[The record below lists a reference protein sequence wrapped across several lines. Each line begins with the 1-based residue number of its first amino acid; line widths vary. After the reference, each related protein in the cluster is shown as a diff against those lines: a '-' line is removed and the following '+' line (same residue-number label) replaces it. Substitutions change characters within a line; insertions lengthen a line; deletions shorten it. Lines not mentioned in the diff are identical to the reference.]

1 MLILVFGGSQGAPRL
16 ATTSGY
22 DGTNWSTRPNMATAR
37 DRMGS
42 GQNASPST
50 AAIAFAGEAPPL
62 TAATEEFTGET
73 QTVTA
78 STLTTS

>member
-1 MLILVFGGSQGAPRL
+1 MAKAS
-16 ATTSGY
+16 TSGY

-42 GQNASPST
+42 GQYASPST

-62 TAATEEFTGET
+62 TAATEEFTSAPT
-73 QTVTA
+73 TKTF
-78 STLTTS
+78 TTS